1 VIGTASAVQAVWPAK
16 ESGNRIASAAAGG
29 SRVEF
34 SIEESYARHG
44 AATST
49 KLRLAISG
57 PVLAGPR
64 SGFTLHS
71 RLPQIPRMDYGVRS
85 SGSRRLYNR
94 LSSHRRL
101 VAYALYAGVA
111 AFAYA
116 AAFLLRF
123 DLRWPAAYVPTYL
136 DTLPLL
142 IVVRLGSDAMFDLAT
157 GRWRY
162 VGLSDVLRLLGATA
176 LGSVAFFVA
185 IQVLDPTP
193 AVPRSV
199 LLAEWFLTTYLTAA
213 LWVVYR
219 LAFQTARR
227 RSAASVEP
235 PRRVLII
242 GAGEAGSRLA
252 HEMATFSTGY
262 EPIAFVDDDAMKWGT
277 RIHGVEVVG
286 ASGDLNAIVG
296 ECRPEVL
303 ILAMPSAQPPEMRR
317 LVGLCESCAIPFK
330 ILPAMRGMLDGRIG
344 VSQLRDVRIEDLL
357 GREPVEL
364 SLPELADDFRGKTV
378 LITGAAGSIGSE
390 LARQVARHGPGRLI
404 LLDQAESG
412 LYFVELEL
420 RKRFPEVDLR
430 PIVGDILDEDLME
443 SLFSSE
449 PIHRTF
455 HAAAY
460 KHVPLMELNVR
471 QAVRNNVI
479 GTWILARVAGRHHC
493 ERFILISTD
502 KAVRPSSAMGATKS
516 VAELVVLAAQRHFPR
531 TAYQAVRFGNVLGSQ
546 GSVIPVFQKQLE
558 EGDALTVTH
567 PDVTRFFMTI
577 PEASQLVLQASIL
590 EDAPGRIAML
600 DMGEP
605 VRILDLARN
614 LIRLSGEQR
623 DPDSRIRYIGL
634 RPGEKLHEEL
644 VAPEE
649 NQSPTRIAKVHMV
662 SRNLEMGLAELRPS
676 LRRWMVTLDEDQV
689 RQSLADVWVWCHE
702 DSVRSTDADLVRGAD

>member
-1 VIGTASAVQAVWPAK
+1 
-16 ESGNRIASAAAGG
+16 
-29 SRVEF
+29 
-34 SIEESYARHG
+34 
-44 AATST
+44 
-49 KLRLAISG
+49 
-57 PVLAGPR
+57 
-64 SGFTLHS
+64 
-71 RLPQIPRMDYGVRS
+71 
-85 SGSRRLYNR
+85 
-94 LSSHRRL
+94 
-101 VAYALYAGVA
+101 LYAGVA
-111 AFAYA
+111 AVAYA

-123 DLRWPAAYVPTYL
+123 DLRWPAEYVPTYL
-136 DTLPLL
+136 GTLPIL
-142 IVVRLGSDAMFDLAT
+142 IVVRLASDALFDLAT

-162 VGLSDVLRLLGATA
+162 VGLSDVMRLLGATA
-176 LGSVAFFVA
+176 IGSVIFFVA
-185 IQVLDPTP
+185 IGVLNPVP
-193 AVPRSV
+193 SVPRSV

-227 RSAASVEP
+227 WDKEGVV
-235 PRRVLII
+235 PRRRVVIV
-242 GAGEAGSRLA
+242 GAGESGSRLA
-252 HEMATFSTGY
+252 HEMVTFSTGY
-262 EPIAFVDDDAMKWGT
+262 EPIAFVDDDPMKWGT
-277 RIHGVEVVG
+277 RIHGIEVLG
-286 ASGDLNAIVG
+286 ASPDLPAIVE
-296 ECRPEVL
+296 ECRPEAL
-303 ILAMPSAQPPEMRR
+303 ILALPSARPAEMRR
-317 LVGLCESCAIPFK
+317 LVGLCETTGVPFK
-330 ILPAMRGMLDGRIG
+330 ILPAITKVIDGRIG
-344 VSQLRDVRIEDLL
+344 VSQLRDLRIEDLL
-357 GREPVEL
+357 GREPVHL
-364 SLPELADDFRGKTV
+364 SLPELADDFRGKSV

-430 PIVGDILDEDLME
+430 PVVGDILDEDLLE

-479 GTWILARVAGRHHC
+479 GTWLLARVAGRHRC
-493 ERFILISTD
+493 ERFVLISTD
-502 KAVRPSSAMGATKS
+502 KAVRPSSAMGASKS
-516 VAELVVLAAQRHFPR
+516 MAELVVLAAQRHFPD

-614 LIRLSGEQR
+614 LIRLSGDQR

-644 VAPEE
+644 VSPEE

-662 SRNLEMGLAELRPS
+662 SRQLEAGLDELQPS
-676 LRRWMVTLDEDQV
+676 VRRWMVTLDEDQV
-689 RQSLADVWVWCHE
+689 RQTLAQVWVWCHE
-702 DSVRSTDADLVRGAD
+702 DSVRAPDVGVVGAD

>member
-1 VIGTASAVQAVWPAK
+1 MPATLFQP
-16 ESGNRIASAAAGG
+16 I
-29 SRVEF
+29 
-34 SIEESYARHG
+34 
-44 AATST
+44 TD
-49 KLRLAISG
+49 LRISG
-57 PVLAGPR
+57 P
-64 SGFTLHS
+64 
-71 RLPQIPRMDYGVRS
+71 
-85 SGSRRLYNR
+85 RRLYDR
-94 LSSHRRL
+94 LSSHRRP
-101 VAYALYAGVA
+101 VAYGLYAAVTA
-111 AFAYA
+111 VAYA

-123 DLRWPAAYVPTYL
+123 DLSWPAGYVPTYVS
-136 DTLPLL
+136 TLPVL
-142 IVVRLGSDAMFDLAT
+142 IGIRLASDALFDLAT

-162 VGLSDVLRLLGATA
+162 VGLSDVMRLLGATA
-176 LGSVAFFVA
+176 VGSIVFFIALEVIA
-185 IQVLDPTP
+185 PDPS
-193 AVPRSV
+193 VPRSV
-199 LLAEWFLTTYLTAA
+199 LLAEWFLTTYLTTG

-219 LAFQTARR
+219 VAFQTARR

-235 PRRVLII
+235 PRRVVIV
-242 GAGEAGSRLA
+242 GAGEAGSRLV

-286 ASGDLNAIVG
+286 ASSDLQAIVE
-296 ECRPEVL
+296 ECRPELL
-303 ILAMPSAQPPEMRR
+303 ILAMPSAQPAEMRR
-317 LVGLCESCAIPFK
+317 LVGLCESCSIPFK
-330 ILPAMRGMLDGRIG
+330 ILPGMARLLEGRVG

-357 GREPVEL
+357 GRDPVEL
-364 SLPELADDFRGKTV
+364 SLPELADDFRGKCV

-412 LYFVELEL
+412 LYFVELEM

-430 PIVGDILDEDLME
+430 PVVGDILDEDLME

-460 KHVPLMELNVR
+460 KHVPLMEMNVR

-479 GTWILARVAGRHHC
+479 GTWALARVAGRHRC
-493 ERFILISTD
+493 ERFVLISTD
-502 KAVRPSSAMGATKS
+502 KAVRPSSAMGASKS
-516 VAELVVLAAQRHFPR
+516 LAELVVLAAQRHFPN
-531 TAYQAVRFGNVLGSQ
+531 TAYHAVRFGNVLGSQ

-577 PEASQLVLQASIL
+577 PEATQLVLQASIL

-644 VAPEE
+644 VSPDEDE
-649 NQSPTRIAKVHMV
+649 SPTRIAKVHMV
-662 SRNLEMGLAELRPS
+662 SRNLESGLQELYPS
-676 LRRWMVTLDEDQV
+676 VRRWMITLDEDQV
-689 RQSLADVWVWCHE
+689 RQSLGDVWLWCHE
-702 DSVRSTDADLVRGAD
+702 DSVRSTDAGMVLGSD